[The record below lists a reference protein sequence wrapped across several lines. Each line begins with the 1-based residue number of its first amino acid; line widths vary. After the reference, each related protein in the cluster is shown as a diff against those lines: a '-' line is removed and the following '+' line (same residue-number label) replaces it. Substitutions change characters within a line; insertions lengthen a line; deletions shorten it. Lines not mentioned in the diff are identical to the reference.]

1 MPINKII
8 DTLNKNFSYDLG
20 DNSVG
25 FVNTN
30 ADIPHIEIAN
40 AFACARISLQGA
52 HILSWKPHNEGEV
65 IWLSDDAVFA
75 REKSIRGGIP
85 ICWPWFGAADENH
98 NSDIALPA
106 HGFARTVFWQVIDT
120 AALASGE
127 TQITFKLDTSTL
139 SVNTEELWPTPTTVI
154 YKVTVGKR
162 LSLELTT
169 TNNSHETFILGQ
181 ALHTYFSVADVRETA
196 VHGLDGKTYLDK
208 TDEFKRKQQTGKLV
222 FSGEVDRIYLD
233 SADDIIIDDK
243 NRQLVIKK
251 QGSESTV
258 VWNPWQAVANKMGD
272 LGKDGYLKMLCVESA
287 NAADDTVTLAAGESH
302 SLQVSYETD
311 ESQLKN

>member
-8 DTLNKNFSYDLG
+8 ESLNKNFSYDLG
-20 DNSVG
+20 GNFVG

-127 TQITFKLDTSTL
+127 TQIIFKLDTSTL
-139 SVNTEELWPTPTTVI
+139 SVNTEELWPTPTTAI
-154 YKVTVGKR
+154 YKVVVGKR

-169 TNNSHETFILGQ
+169 TNNSHETFSLGQ
-181 ALHTYFSVADVRETA
+181 ALHTYFSVSDVRETS
-196 VHGLDGKTYLDK
+196 VQGLDGKTYLDK
-208 TDEFKRKQQTGKLV
+208 TDEFKRKQQMGKLL
-222 FSGEVDRIYLD
+222 FTEEVDRIYLETP
-233 SADDIIIDDK
+233 DDIIIDDK
-243 NRQLVIKK
+243 KRRVIIKK
-251 QGSESTV
+251 QGSKSTV
-258 VWNPWQAVANKMGD
+258 VWNPWQTVADKMGD
-272 LGKDGYLKMLCVESA
+272 LGEDGYLKMLCVESA
-287 NAADDTVTLAAGESH
+287 NAAEDVVTIEPGESH
-302 SLQVSYETD
+302 TLQVRYEIG
-311 ESQLKN
+311 E